1 MVTHKGR
8 TADSGHYVAWV
19 KQPSDGTW
27 VCFDDEK
34 LTIRSEEEVLQ
45 LSGGGDWHMA
55 YLLLYRAIYADVPVK
70 AEEVKVEEEAKAEEA
85 GKDGPAEMEAEA
97 PASA

>member
-19 KQPSDGTW
+19 KQPSDGSW
-27 VCFDDEK
+27 VCFDDDK
-34 LTIRSEEEVLQ
+34 LSVRTEEEVLQ

-55 YLLLYRAIYADVPVK
+55 YLLVYRAIMADVPAGAGGEGEK
-70 AEEVKVEEEAKAEEA
+70 AAAAGGEAMDTAQTGA
-85 GKDGPAEMEAEA
+85 
-97 PASA
+97 

>member
-19 KQPSDGTW
+19 KQPSDGSW
-27 VCFDDEK
+27 VCFDDDK
-34 LTIRSEEEVLQ
+34 LSVRTEEEVLQ

-55 YLLLYRAIYADVPVK
+55 YLLVYRAIMADVPSGDAK
-70 AEEVKVEEEAKAEEA
+70 AGAGGEGEEAAVAGGEA
-85 GKDGPAEMEAEA
+85 MDTAQTGA
-97 PASA
+97 